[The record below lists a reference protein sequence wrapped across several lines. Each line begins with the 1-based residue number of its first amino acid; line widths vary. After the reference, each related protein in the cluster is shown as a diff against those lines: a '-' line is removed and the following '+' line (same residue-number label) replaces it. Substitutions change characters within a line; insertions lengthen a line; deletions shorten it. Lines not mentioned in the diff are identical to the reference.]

1 MVHKVTTV
9 GRQQRLDS
17 KSTIEASLIKVDW
30 DPQEE
35 LLAEKIDLKGQK
47 NEGAHYPFF
56 YFTQSRVFLGVRQS
70 WHWNFSSNIDP
81 VFPLVF
87 KHLRKR

>member
-1 MVHKVTTV
+1 MAHKVSTV
-9 GRQQRLDS
+9 GQPIGFKVLGFFDKSRLGFS
-17 KSTIEASLIKVDW
+17 PKE
-30 DPQEE
+30 
-35 LLAEKIDLKGQK
+35 IDLKGQK
-47 NEGAHYPFF
+47 NEGTYYPFF
-56 YFTQSRVFLGVRQS
+56 TLLNLEFFGGVRQS

>member
-1 MVHKVTTV
+1 MAHKVSTV
-9 GRQQRLDS
+9 GQPIGFKVLGFFDKSRLGFS
-17 KSTIEASLIKVDW
+17 PKE
-30 DPQEE
+30 
-35 LLAEKIDLKGQK
+35 IDLKGQK
-47 NEGAHYPFF
+47 NEGTGTHYPFF
-56 YFTQSRVFLGVRQS
+56 YFTQSRVFWGVRQS